1 MITRFSQLLSQRL
14 IGLLILL
21 APAILLA
28 QDDARP
34 LTIDDLM
41 SMKSLSGPVLSPEG
55 DWVVYSVR
63 ERDMEEDKS
72 SPSSGR
78 FQPLVV
84 NPFQ

>member
-1 MITRFSQLLSQRL
+1 MIMRFSQHFSLRL
-14 IGLLILL
+14 TGLLILL
-21 APAILLA
+21 VPATLLA

-63 ERDMEEDKS
+63 
-72 SPSSGR
+72 
-78 FQPLVV
+78 
-84 NPFQ
+84 